1 MLRKGFE
8 KVYCFMF
15 RKEIYFSVKS
25 FKNVKIVNSMKKGI
39 AITYNSTLKDNRP
52 SNLAMAHGTE

>member
-1 MLRKGFE
+1 M
-8 KVYCFMF
+8 YCFMF

-39 AITYNSTLKDNRP
+39 AITYNSTLKDNRL